1 MSMRCKYMNPT
12 KTRIQKHQPH
22 WNGSGY
28 TLSAPW
34 RGSPKD
40 LPAGWRDKPENVGA
54 ASRRNKSKCVLLII
68 RNFPPNRHGH
78 TMTQKSVSHTEQQGP
93 SCSLQKTRLQ
103 EQKNIYM
110 YLRTDIHSHC
120 IIWFNVNTSP
130 AVWMS
135 LDARSIDQTRS
146 QTNAPPQ
153 PDARYVV
160 SSKQADGVFVMVDI
174 RAETGSLE
182 SGGYRSGMYMYVS
195 GVLKECEAFFK
206 EERFFAD
213 PDHQKTPLAATGV
226 AKNLGHPMAPFLYTV
241 SLQLVTTERGDWW
254 CLRCRVLSCFNLGSL
269 SLSSVMGR
277 IVLLRVYLEH
287 RRSEV
292 AIVSNQVSHRNF
304 DQLNLMHLPHLQNPT

>member
-1 MSMRCKYMNPT
+1 MNVEHFKAERMLT
-12 KTRIQKHQPH
+12 AWKTRALKVTSEPM
-22 WNGSGY
+22 Y
-28 TLSAPW
+28 
-34 RGSPKD
+34 
-40 LPAGWRDKPENVGA
+40 
-54 ASRRNKSKCVLLII
+54 
-68 RNFPPNRHGH
+68 
-78 TMTQKSVSHTEQQGP
+78 
-93 SCSLQKTRLQ
+93 SLQMDINNRRML
-103 EQKNIYM
+103 EHIYM

-254 CLRCRVLSCFNLGSL
+254 RLRCRVLSCFNLGSL
-269 SLSSVMGR
+269 SLFCNGQDRLSESVIR
-277 IVLLRVYLEH
+277 T
-287 RRSEV
+287 S
-292 AIVSNQVSHRNF
+292 
-304 DQLNLMHLPHLQNPT
+304 